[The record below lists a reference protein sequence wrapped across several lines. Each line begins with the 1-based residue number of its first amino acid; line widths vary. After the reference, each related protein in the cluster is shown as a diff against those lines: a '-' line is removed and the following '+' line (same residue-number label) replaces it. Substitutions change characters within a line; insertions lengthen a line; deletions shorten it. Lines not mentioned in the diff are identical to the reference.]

1 MGKELS
7 RQQKI
12 WIWGRTLIRA
22 AGPLGL
28 YILMPA
34 LSMSVG
40 YVAAHPDMTAQE
52 FFTYGG
58 NFYTA
63 VGMALTIYMLYRGS
77 RKKGHGFFED
87 ASLYP
92 GQADKKK
99 CVGFFVFGLS
109 AAVTISAILTLL
121 PRWGVVTGYSE
132 ASQTMF
138 KGRDMLFTAITTV
151 VTAPFAEEI
160 VFRGYILNTFLET
173 FDEKKSIVMV
183 SLIFALCHGELLWV
197 LYAFVMGAVLAWV
210 SVREDNVLYGILLH
224 MGFNAS
230 SVIIWLTDSVAE
242 WESVFFGSKALVFG
256 YGLIGGMASLLLIRL
271 YIGKEGKE
279 QS

>member
-1 MGKELS
+1 MERELS
-7 RQQKI
+7 RQQKM
-12 WIWGRTLIRA
+12 WIWGRTFLRA
-22 AGPLGL
+22 VGPLSL

-34 LSMSVG
+34 LSVSIG

-63 VGMALTIYMLYRGS
+63 LGMVLTIYMLYRGS
-77 RKKGHGFFED
+77 KKKGHGFFED
-87 ASLYP
+87 ATLYLE
-92 GQADKKK
+92 QADGKK
-99 CVGFFVFGLS
+99 CAGFFFFGLS
-109 AAVTISAILTLL
+109 AAVTLSAVLTLL
-121 PRWGVVTGYSE
+121 PRWEVVTGYSE

-138 KGRDMLFTAITTV
+138 KGRDLLFTIITTV

-160 VFRGYILNTFLET
+160 VFRGYMLNTFLET

-183 SLIFALCHGELLWV
+183 SLIFALCHGELLWI
-197 LYAFVMGAVLAWV
+197 LYAFAMGAVLAWV

-230 SVIIWLTDSVAE
+230 SVITWLAGSASA
-242 WESVFFGSKALVFG
+242 WASALFGSKVLVLC

-271 YIGKEGKE
+271 YTRRKEKL
-279 QS
+279 

>member
-1 MGKELS
+1 MERELS

-12 WIWGRTLIRA
+12 WIWGRTFLKA

-34 LSMSVG
+34 LSMTIG

-63 VGMALTIYMLYRGS
+63 LGMVLTIYMLYRGS
-77 RKKGHGFFED
+77 KKKGHGFFED
-87 ASLYP
+87 ATLYLE
-92 GQADKKK
+92 QADRKK
-99 CVGFFVFGLS
+99 CAGFFVFGLS
-109 AAVTISAILTLL
+109 AAVTISAVLTLL

-138 KGRDMLFTAITTV
+138 KGRDMLFTIITTV
-151 VTAPFAEEI
+151 VTAPFVEEI
-160 VFRGYILNTFLET
+160 VFRGYMLNTFLET
-173 FDEKKSIVMV
+173 FDEKKSIVMA
-183 SLIFALCHGELLWV
+183 SLIFALCHGEFLWI

-230 SVIIWLTDSVAE
+230 SVITWLTGSMAG
-242 WESVFFGSKALVFG
+242 WKSALFGSKALIFC
-256 YGLIGGMASLLLIRL
+256 YGLMGGLTSLVLIQL
-271 YIGKEGKE
+271 YIGRRKAKP
-279 QS
+279 

>member
-1 MGKELS
+1 MGGEQS
-7 RQQKI
+7 RQQKA

-40 YVAAHPDMTAQE
+40 YVAAHPDMTVQE

-63 VGMALTIYMLYRGS
+63 VGMVLTIYMLYRGS
-77 RKKGHGFFED
+77 KKRGHGFFED
-87 ASLYP
+87 ATLYL
-92 GQADKKK
+92 GQADLKK
-99 CVGFFVFGLS
+99 CAGFFAFGFS
-109 AAVTISAILTLL
+109 AAVAISAFLTLL
-121 PRWGVVTGYSE
+121 PRWGLVTGYSE
-132 ASQTMF
+132 ASRTMF
-138 KGRDMLFTAITTV
+138 QGRDLLFTAITTV

-160 VFRGYILNTFLET
+160 VFRGYMLNTLLET
-173 FDEKKSIVMV
+173 FDERKSIVMA
-183 SLIFALCHGELLWV
+183 SLVFALCHGEILWI
-197 LYAFVMGAVLAWV
+197 LYAFAMGVVLAWT

-230 SVIIWLTDSVAE
+230 SVVTWLVVSSGG
-242 WESVFFGSKALVFG
+242 WEPVFFGSKALIFS
-256 YGLIGGMASLLLIRL
+256 YGLIGGMGSLLLIRL
-271 YIGKEGKE
+271 YIGKGGNGT
-279 QS
+279 S